1 MRALAEMLSAG
12 DVTSVELVQ
21 HYLDQIRSKD
31 QDIKAFLHVDRE
43 GALQAAQAADERRKA
58 GTPLSP
64 WDGIP
69 IAVKDNICTVG
80 MPTTCASRMLKD
92 YYSPFDAEV
101 VTRIK
106 GAGLPILGKTNLDEF
121 AMGSSTE
128 YSAYQITHNPHDL
141 TRVPGGSS
149 GGSAAAVAAG
159 LCPWGLGTD
168 TGGSI
173 RQPAAFC
180 GVVGLKPTFGR
191 VSRWGLVALAS
202 SMDQIGPMGRTVED
216 VEILFS
222 LIAGYDQRDST
233 SCPDS
238 GYEFGNE
245 SLGTLAGIRLG
256 IPEEFFGEGLSPE
269 VAARVR
275 EAVRRMEDLG
285 AEVRPISLPHSA
297 YSIDTYLTLVTAE
310 ASSNLARYDGVRY
323 GLRVEADD
331 AVSMFKQTR
340 TKGFGPEVKRR
351 IMLGTYVLTAS
362 HHAAYYEQAR
372 RVRTLITQD
381 VESAFEEVD
390 VVVTPTT
397 PSTAFR
403 IGEKQDPLQMYLSD
417 SYTAIANLAGIPAL
431 TLPCGKDKLGLP
443 IGIQLMAD
451 HFREDVLFWV
461 GRMLER
467 SLKEADSSGRI

>member
-1 MRALAEMLSAG
+1 M
-12 DVTSVELVQ
+12 TSVELVQ

-191 VSRWGLVALAS
+191 VSRWDLVAWLLLWIKLVWGA
-202 SMDQIGPMGRTVED
+202 PLR
-216 VEILFS
+216 
-222 LIAGYDQRDST
+222 
-233 SCPDS
+233 C
-238 GYEFGNE
+238 
-245 SLGTLAGIRLG
+245 GICF
-256 IPEEFFGEGLSPE
+256 P
-269 VAARVR
+269 
-275 EAVRRMEDLG
+275 
-285 AEVRPISLPHSA
+285 
-297 YSIDTYLTLVTAE
+297 
-310 ASSNLARYDGVRY
+310 N
-323 GLRVEADD
+323 
-331 AVSMFKQTR
+331 
-340 TKGFGPEVKRR
+340 
-351 IMLGTYVLTAS
+351 
-362 HHAAYYEQAR
+362 R
-372 RVRTLITQD
+372 RV
-381 VESAFEEVD
+381 
-390 VVVTPTT
+390 
-397 PSTAFR
+397 
-403 IGEKQDPLQMYLSD
+403 
-417 SYTAIANLAGIPAL
+417 
-431 TLPCGKDKLGLP
+431 
-443 IGIQLMAD
+443 
-451 HFREDVLFWV
+451 
-461 GRMLER
+461 
-467 SLKEADSSGRI
+467 

>member
-1 MRALAEMLSAG
+1 MRILAEQLSTG
-12 DVTSVELVQ
+12 RITSVELVQ
-21 HYLDQIRSKD
+21 HYLDKIEREDGEIQ
-31 QDIKAFLHVDRE
+31 AFLHVDRE
-43 GALQAAQAADERRKA
+43 GALRAAHESDERRRQ
-58 GTPLSP
+58 GRPLSP

-80 MPTTCASRMLKD
+80 MPTTCASRILEN

-101 VTRIK
+101 VARVK
-106 GAGLPILGKTNLDEF
+106 GMGLPILGKTNLDEF

-128 YSAYQITHNPHDL
+128 YSAYQITRNPHDL
-141 TRVPGGSS
+141 SRVPGGSS
-149 GGSAAAVAAG
+149 GGSAAAVAAEF
-159 LCPWGLGTD
+159 CPWALGTD

-180 GVVGLKPTFGR
+180 GIVGLKPTYGR

-202 SMDQIGPMGRTVED
+202 SLDQIGPMGKNVED

-222 LIAGYDQRDST
+222 IIAGYDPKDST
-233 SCPDS
+233 SWPDS
-238 GYEFGNE
+238 AYQ
-245 SLGTLAGIRLG
+245 LGEAVPDNLAGLRVG
-256 IPEEFFGEGLSPE
+256 IPKEFFGEGLSAE
-269 VAARVR
+269 VAASVKGAL
-275 EAVRRMEDLG
+275 AVLEGLG
-285 AEVRPISLPHSA
+285 AKLKPISLPHSA

-323 GLRVEADD
+323 GMRVEAED
-331 AVSMFKQTR
+331 AAAMFRKTR

-372 RVRTLITQD
+372 RVRSLITQD
-381 VESAFEEVD
+381 LENAFQEVD

-417 SYTAIANLAGIPAL
+417 SFTAIANLAGVPAL
-431 TLPCGKDKLGLP
+431 TLPCGADKLGLP

-451 HFREDVLFWV
+451 HFREDLLFLT
-461 GRMLER
+461 GRLLER
-467 SLKEADSSGRI
+467 ALKEAGMIGEF